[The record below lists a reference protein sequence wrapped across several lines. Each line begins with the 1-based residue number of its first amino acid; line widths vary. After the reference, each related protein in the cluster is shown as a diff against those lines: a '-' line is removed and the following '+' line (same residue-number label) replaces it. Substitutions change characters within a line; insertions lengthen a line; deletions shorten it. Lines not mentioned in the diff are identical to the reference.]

1 MVKYISNSNS
11 PRVSDYITDIFIQYT
26 HNKRVLPKNDAH
38 IIFTDAALIK
48 KPKCEFLN
56 FYQKY
61 KVITEVTAL
70 QALKRGTKMRAKNL
84 FKIK

>member
-11 PRVSDYITDIFIQYT
+11 PRVSDYVTDIFIQYT

-38 IIFTDAALIK
+38 IILTDAALIK

-70 QALKRGTKMRAKNL
+70 QALKRGKK
-84 FKIK
+84 